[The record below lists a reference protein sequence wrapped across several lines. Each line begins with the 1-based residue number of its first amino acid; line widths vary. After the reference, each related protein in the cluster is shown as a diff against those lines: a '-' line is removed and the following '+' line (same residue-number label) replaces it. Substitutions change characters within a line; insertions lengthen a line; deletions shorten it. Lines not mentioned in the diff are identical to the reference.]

1 MKVTDRTAIHLT
13 SVHPRYD
20 TRIFFKE
27 CIALY
32 QEGYCVALVVADGL
46 GDTQTDGVD
55 IWDVGKPSGRLS
67 RVLHTTQQILKKALA
82 LNGDIY
88 HLHDPELIPIGLKLR
103 RLGKEVI
110 FDIHENIALQIKDKP
125 YLPSWSKVPLS
136 RIYVTYER
144 YALKKLSGVILAED
158 SYTEYYD
165 GINPNQEIVLNL
177 PDIEALQAYR
187 VCSRNTHTIFYIGGI
202 SNERGLDVTIE
213 ALKLLKVRIP
223 DIYMHYVGNV
233 YDDILEK
240 LDLQGI
246 EKNICFH
253 GHLPLYE
260 GMKLSKEASVG
271 LSILK
276 PIENYMRSYS
286 TKVFEY
292 MAIGLPVVTSN
303 FPLYRNV
310 VEKYGCG
317 SCVNPE
323 DPKEIAEI
331 IYDILTHPKK
341 IEQMGMRGIEAAEK
355 KFNWQ
360 CEKKKLIAL
369 YEKVLG

>member
-1 MKVTDRTAIHLT
+1 LKVTDRTAIHLT

-27 CIALY
+27 CIALH
-32 QEGYCVALVVADGL
+32 QEGYRVALVVADGL
-46 GDTQTDGVD
+46 GDTQTDGID

-67 RVLHTTQQILKKALA
+67 RVLHTTQQVLKKALA

-125 YLPSWSKVPLS
+125 YLPAWAKTPLS
-136 RIYVTYER
+136 KIYTTYER
-144 YALKKLSGVILAED
+144 YALKKLSGIVLAED
-158 SYTEYYD
+158 SYKEYYK
-165 GINPNQEIVLNL
+165 GISTKQEVVLNL
-177 PDIEALQAYR
+177 PDIEALQPFRIYP
-187 VCSRNTHTIFYIGGI
+187 RNSHTLFYIGGI

-213 ALKLLKVRIP
+213 ALKLLKVRLP

-246 EKNICFH
+246 EENICFH

-260 GMKLSKEASVG
+260 GMNLSKEASVG

-323 DPKEIAEI
+323 NPEEIAET
-331 IYDILTHPKK
+331 IYDILINSQK
-341 IEQMGMRGIEAAEK
+341 IEQMGIRGIEAAEK

-360 CEKKKLIAL
+360 FEKKKLFTL
-369 YEKVLG
+369 YRKVLG